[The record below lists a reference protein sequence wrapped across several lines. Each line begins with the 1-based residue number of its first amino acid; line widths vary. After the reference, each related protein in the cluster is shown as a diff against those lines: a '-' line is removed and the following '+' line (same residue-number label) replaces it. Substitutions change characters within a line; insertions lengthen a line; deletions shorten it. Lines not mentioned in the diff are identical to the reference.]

1 MMARNASGFA
11 VLTCLVLLASAP
23 ATAEDVNSLTL
34 VGNVTGVNQ
43 TTHPG
48 QPTQTGMAIAV
59 LAGMPKGVTTPL
71 QVFMECTAD
80 MGCYDPWWLSSGGCT
95 PYFASASIDFEG
107 GVFNSYS
114 CTKPHTYG
122 SCVEVI
128 GHLWTDSQGY
138 LVVVPE
144 SIRSLPAGE
153 CSSKS

>member
-1 MMARNASGFA
+1 MIARNASGFA
-11 VLTCLVLLASAP
+11 ALACLLLLASAP
-23 ATAEDVNSLTL
+23 ATAEDVNTLTL

-48 QPTQTGMAIAV
+48 QPDETGMAIAV

-71 QVFMECTAD
+71 QIFMKCTAA
-80 MGCYDPWWLSSGGCT
+80 MGCYDPGWLSSGCT

-114 CTKPHTYG
+114 CTKPGTYG
-122 SCVEVI
+122 SCVEVV
-128 GHLWTDSQGY
+128 GHLWTDGQGY

-144 SIRSLPAGE
+144 SISSLPAGA
-153 CSSKS
+153 CSEKP